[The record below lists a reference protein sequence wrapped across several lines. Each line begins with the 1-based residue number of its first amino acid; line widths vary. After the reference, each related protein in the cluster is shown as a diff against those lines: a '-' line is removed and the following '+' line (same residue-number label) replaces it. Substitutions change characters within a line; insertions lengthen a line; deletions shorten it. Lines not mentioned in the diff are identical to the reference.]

1 MTGVEIVLLVLAG
14 LLLIAAIGKVLDMH
28 RGGTEVPDPDP
39 CVMRPQHPHVC
50 LRPDHE
56 QRHARPTPKETA

>member
-1 MTGVEIVLLVLAG
+1 MSDTPA
-14 LLLIAAIGKVLDMH
+14 
-28 RGGTEVPDPDP
+28 RPYPDPDP

-56 QRHARPTPKETA
+56 QRHGRPTPKEKA